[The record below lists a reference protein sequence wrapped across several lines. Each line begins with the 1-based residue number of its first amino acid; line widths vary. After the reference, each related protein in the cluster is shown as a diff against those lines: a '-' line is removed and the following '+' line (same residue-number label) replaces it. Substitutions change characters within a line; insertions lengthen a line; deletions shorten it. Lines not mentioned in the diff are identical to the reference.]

1 MGGIWWDYNH
11 PQLVS
16 KWVLV
21 KTLLVT
27 ILNRNGYS
35 YFSLKRYSISM
46 YFQVLDTTR
55 FFPHGT
61 FSKTVTSPLRFST
74 SPGGGRHGLRQQRGQ
89 RRAGGVRDAGCLEGQ
104 RQGHATWRKNRWVF
118 TGKVVVFTRFFLVKS
133 MGTHY
138 GDLWGLFIFCSL
150 YLMRLFW
157 LFFFNQSLGIGII
170 WYYMILYAII
180 WDYIVKP
187 TRLRFSM
194 DWFQGKSWPETAVIF
209 GMMWCLTN
217 KIIFL
222 TKGIMQFSWETI
234 VFAPDIEEAKQ
245 ETIAP
250 RSHML
255 HMLHVW
261 ISRTKTPRF
270 PTKTT
275 HLCRQIFL
283 TWSTMGWVVTR
294 CRAFLGIPHS
304 TSGGGDHSL
313 FFLWIC
319 QDYVSTVP
327 SCLSECFYVG
337 ITRSKSVFLVFVVF
351 GILNL
356 NQLPRNNFQ
365 AHGYHNYHMLG
376 QLKQSKHQHGN
387 CPQTSADSLKIPWI
401 FRRSRD

>member
-1 MGGIWWDYNH
+1 
-11 PQLVS
+11 
-16 KWVLV
+16 
-21 KTLLVT
+21 
-27 ILNRNGYS
+27 
-35 YFSLKRYSISM
+35 
-46 YFQVLDTTR
+46 
-55 FFPHGT
+55 
-61 FSKTVTSPLRFST
+61 
-74 SPGGGRHGLRQQRGQ
+74 
-89 RRAGGVRDAGCLEGQ
+89 
-104 RQGHATWRKNRWVF
+104 
-118 TGKVVVFTRFFLVKS
+118 
-133 MGTHY
+133 
-138 GDLWGLFIFCSL
+138 
-150 YLMRLFW
+150 
-157 LFFFNQSLGIGII
+157 
-170 WYYMILYAII
+170 MILYAII

-401 FRRSRD
+401 LRRSRD